1 MIEKYL
7 DKIREAT
14 NRPGEYAYRGQ
25 AKSSWS
31 LHSGATRRMISE
43 VGDAIQLEPRFLQM
57 YISYHRDTLLEP
69 ARTQG
74 FGIEEGNSISDLQ
87 LLAKLQHFGAATG
100 LLDFTWDPLIALW
113 FACQGCSMT
122 EAETESS
129 MLLTPMTPSA
139 LQGFQTMR
147 MNTKSRICS
156 SPASNSHPLY
166 YWEPML
172 NGDAMSRILRQRSVF
187 VIGRPLVPDDPQ
199 YCGRY

>member
-7 DKIREAT
+7 EKIREAT

-31 LHSGATRRMISE
+31 LHSGATRRMIRE
-43 VGDAIQLEPRFLQM
+43 VGDEIQFELRFLQM

-113 FACQGCSMT
+113 FACQGAPGRDGKLYVVNTNDTIHFARISNDENEHT
-122 EAETESS
+122 IENVFSS
-129 MLLTPMTPSA
+129 
-139 LQGFQTMR
+139 
-147 MNTKSRICS
+147 SRN
-156 SPASNSHPLY
+156 SPALY
-166 YWEPML
+166 Y
-172 NGDAMSRILRQRSVF
+172 
-187 VIGRPLVPDDPQ
+187 
-199 YCGRY
+199 